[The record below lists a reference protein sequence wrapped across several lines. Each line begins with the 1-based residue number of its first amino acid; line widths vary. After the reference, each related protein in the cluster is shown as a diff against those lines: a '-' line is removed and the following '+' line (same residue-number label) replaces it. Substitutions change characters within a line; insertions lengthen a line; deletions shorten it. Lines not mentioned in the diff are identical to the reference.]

1 MGDMPQYSSA
11 RSAESRTT
19 ELTDQRRRCQQ
30 PLPER
35 SECAVV
41 GAGLS
46 GLVAAAYLAQ
56 AGWQVSVFDSHY
68 VAGGCGTQFGR
79 TTPVGRFRFDIGLH
93 YIGDCGPN
101 GRIPTILTGVG
112 IEQRFLPLDPAGF
125 DVLIYPGLTF
135 PVPVGHGPFREALTA
150 YFPQQRRAIDRYI
163 AFLLEVEAAVRVK
176 QSRGAW
182 DRLRTLPQL
191 LWRLR
196 KLPGYHQR
204 TLADLL
210 DACGVSDPQLRA
222 VVVGQHGDYG
232 LPPSEVSCL
241 LHAGLCNHYLA
252 GAYYPEGGGQILAD
266 RLAERIEAS
275 GGSIHLQSTVEQIQ
289 IAQGRVGGL
298 VVRRQDGQRHEVATD
313 RVLSA
318 GDYRRTLLG
327 LVGPEH
333 LPSGWIERAEQMQM
347 AEALFSTYLGI
358 EGDLGRFGM
367 RAANYW
373 QFDSWDVEA
382 SYRRIRGAEQ
392 PTSFGAFIT
401 SGSLKD
407 PRNPRHAPCGHQTLE
422 VMTITSGRAEVW
434 AGAKQRSGT
443 QAMDGDY
450 RREPLYLENKQRVE
464 AELLGRLERLF
475 PGIGSAV
482 VYRESSSPLT
492 HTRYTHASDGTSYGL
507 AATPDQF
514 MQGRPG
520 YRTVIP
526 GLYLAGVSTRA
537 GHGIVGAM
545 ESGLA
550 ASQCLLKDTAVRRA

>member
-1 MGDMPQYSSA
+1 MCDMPQTSSVG
-11 RSAESRTT
+11 SAASQAT
-19 ELTDQRRRCQQ
+19 ELSDQRRRCQQ

-35 SECAVV
+35 SECTVV
-41 GAGLS
+41 GAGLA

-56 AGWQVSVFDSHY
+56 AGWRVSVFDSHY

-79 TTPVGRFRFDIGLH
+79 TTTSGRFRFDIGLH
-93 YIGDCGPN
+93 YIGDCGPS
-101 GRIPTILTGVG
+101 GRIPTILRGVG
-112 IEQRFLPLDPAGF
+112 IEQRFLPLDADGF
-125 DVLIYPGLTF
+125 DVLMYPELTF
-135 PVPVGHGPFREALTA
+135 PVPVGHGPFRQALVA

-163 AFLLEVEAAVRVK
+163 AFLLEVDAAVRVK
-176 QSRGAW
+176 HARGTW
-182 DRLRTLPQL
+182 GRLRRLPQL

-210 DACGVSDPQLRA
+210 EACGVRDPQLRG
-222 VVVGQHGDYG
+222 VLVGQHGDYG

-252 GAYYPEGGGQILAD
+252 GAYYPEGGGQVLAD

-275 GGSIHLQSTVEQIQ
+275 GGSIHLQCTVEQIQ
-289 IAQGRVGGL
+289 IVQGRVSGL
-298 VVRRQDGQRHEVATD
+298 VVRRKDGQRHVVATD

-318 GDYRRTLLG
+318 ADYRRTLLD
-327 LVGPEH
+327 LVGAEH
-333 LPSGWIERAEQMQM
+333 LPDGWIERAEQAQM

-358 EGDLGRFGM
+358 EGNLGRFGM

-373 QFDSWDVEA
+373 QFDSFDVEA
-382 SYRRIRGAEQ
+382 CYRQIRQASE
-392 PTSFGAFIT
+392 PASFGAFIT

-407 PRNPRHAPCGHQTLE
+407 PNNPRHAPDGYQTLE
-422 VMTITSGRAEVW
+422 VMTITSGRPELW
-434 AGAKQRSGT
+434 SGADNRSTDPGL
-443 QAMDGDY
+443 GNDY
-450 RREPLYLENKQRVE
+450 RRESVYLGHKQRVE
-464 AELLGRLERLF
+464 AELLERLEGVF

-482 VYRESSSPLT
+482 VFRESSTPIT
-492 HTRYTHASDGTSYGL
+492 HTRYTRASDGTSYGL

-514 MQGRPG
+514 MRGRPG

-550 ASQCLLKDTAVRRA
+550 ASHCLRKDAPTLSL